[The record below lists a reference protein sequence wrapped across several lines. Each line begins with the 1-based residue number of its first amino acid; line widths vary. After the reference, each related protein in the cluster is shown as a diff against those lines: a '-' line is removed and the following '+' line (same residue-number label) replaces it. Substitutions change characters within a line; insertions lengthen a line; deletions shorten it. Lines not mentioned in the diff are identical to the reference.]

1 MDKKGK
7 SVFNFD
13 VIKPH
18 KNNMTTANMITIARI
33 LLVPVYVFFALG
45 TPNMTTDIIAASI
58 FLFISLTDFLDGYI
72 ARKYNQ
78 ITDFGKFL
86 DPLADKIL
94 VISAFVIFVS
104 QGRLNPAVTIAVIT
118 REFLVTSIRLVA
130 AGKGTVIAASMS
142 GKLKTV
148 TQIICVMAILLEDV
162 VSLVY
167 PLPYGEIFS
176 WVMLIF
182 TIYSG
187 LEYLILNRKLISLK

>member
-1 MDKKGK
+1 M
-7 SVFNFD
+7 
-13 VIKPH
+13 ICI
-18 KNNMTTANMITIARI
+18 MTTANMITIARI
-33 LLVPVYVFFALG
+33 LLVPVYVYFAAAFPGMHREL
-45 TPNMTTDIIAASI
+45 IAACI

-94 VISAFVIFVS
+94 VISAFVIFVA
-104 QGRLNPAVTIAVIT
+104 QGTLGPIMTIVVIT
-118 REFLVTSIRLVA
+118 REFLVTSVRLVA

-148 TQIICVMAILLEDV
+148 SQIIAVMVILLEQYLDKIF
-162 VSLVY
+162 
-167 PLPYGEIFS
+167 PLPYGTIFS
-176 WVMLIF
+176 WIMVLF

>member
-1 MDKKGK
+1 
-7 SVFNFD
+7 
-13 VIKPH
+13 
-18 KNNMTTANMITIARI
+18 MTTANIITIARI
-33 LLVPVYVFFALG
+33 LLVPVFVFFATAFPGESREL
-45 TPNMTTDIIAASI
+45 IAAGI

-78 ITDFGKFL
+78 VTDFGKFL

-104 QGRLNPAVTIAVIT
+104 QGKLSPIITIVVIA

-148 TQIICVMAILLEDV
+148 SQIICVMAILLEELLCKIV
-162 VSLVY
+162 V
-167 PLPYGEIFS
+167 LPYGLIFS
-176 WVMLIF
+176 WVMLAF
-182 TIYSG
+182 TVYSG
-187 LEYLILNRKLISLK
+187 LEYMIMNRKVISFE

>member
-1 MDKKGK
+1 
-7 SVFNFD
+7 
-13 VIKPH
+13 
-18 KNNMTTANMITIARI
+18 MTTANLITIIRI
-33 LLVPVYVFFALG
+33 LLVPVYVFFASG
-45 TPNMTTDIIAASI
+45 NPSSNQDIIAAGI
-58 FLFISLTDFLDGYI
+58 FLIISLTDFLDGYI

-94 VISAFVIFVS
+94 VISAFVLFVA
-104 QGRLNPAVTIAVIT
+104 QGRLSPVITIAVIT

-130 AGKGTVIAASMS
+130 SGKGTVIAASMS

-162 VSLVY
+162 LCAAY
-167 PLPYGEIFS
+167 PLPYGMIFS
-176 WVMLIF
+176 YVMLVF
-182 TIYSG
+182 TVYSG

>member
-1 MDKKGK
+1 MSKLKT
-7 SVFNFD
+7 
-13 VIKPH
+13 
-18 KNNMTTANMITIARI
+18 MTTANMITIARI
-33 LLVPVYVFFALG
+33 LLVPVYVLFASG
-45 TPNMTTDIIAASI
+45 VPDVNNDIIAASI

-94 VISAFVIFVS
+94 VISAFVLFVA
-104 QGRLNPAVTIAVIT
+104 QGRLNPIITITVIT

-130 AGKGTVIAASMS
+130 SAKGTVIAASMS
-142 GKLKTV
+142 GKLKTT
-148 TQIICVMAILLEDV
+148 TQIIAVIAILLNDTL
-162 VSLVY
+162 SAIY
-167 PLPYGEIFS
+167 PLPYGEFFS
-176 WVMLIF
+176 WVMLAF

>member
-1 MDKKGK
+1 
-7 SVFNFD
+7 
-13 VIKPH
+13 
-18 KNNMTTANMITIARI
+18 MTTANMITIARI
-33 LLVPVYVFFALG
+33 LLVPVYVFFASA
-45 TPNMTTDIIAASI
+45 TPSMESNIIAASI

-94 VISAFVIFVS
+94 VISAFVIFVA
-104 QGRLNPAVTIAVIT
+104 QGRLNPIITIAVIT

-130 AGKGTVIAASMS
+130 SAKGTVIAASMS

-148 TQIICVMAILLEDV
+148 TQIACVMAILLEDV
-162 VSLVY
+162 VSLVV
-167 PLPYGEIFS
+167 PLPYGLIFS
-176 WVMLIF
+176 WLMLTF

-187 LEYLILNRKLISLK
+187 MEYLILNRKLISMK